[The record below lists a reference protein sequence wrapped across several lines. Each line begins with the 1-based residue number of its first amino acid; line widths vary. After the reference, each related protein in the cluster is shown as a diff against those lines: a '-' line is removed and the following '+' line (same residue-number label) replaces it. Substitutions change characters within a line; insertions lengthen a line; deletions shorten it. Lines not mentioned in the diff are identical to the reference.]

1 VRTTPSCDNKFRGCQ
16 NKDED
21 KIEMDRRSSQA
32 SPTHYGS
39 LARFH
44 VKGSK
49 EREEAE
55 KGGDI
60 RDFLASYIRLL
71 DYLYKGHLGFLN
83 TRARA

>member
-1 VRTTPSCDNKFRGCQ
+1 MSKQRRGY
-16 NKDED
+16 NRDESKEFSSFPD
-21 KIEMDRRSSQA
+21 ALRLVGSVPRR
-32 SPTHYGS
+32 G
-39 LARFH
+39 L
-44 VKGSK
+44 K